1 VADYNPPKQGG
12 TSGQV
17 LAALCTIGVPGP
29 TFGAIND
36 IVLVPNSVQPQG
48 SSGGATAGPATTGA
62 GENIVAVVIAP
73 VFASGTLTLTFA
85 QLDVSNGDG
94 TEKLS
99 AATSATVVLTSNQNY
114 TIVFDGGSSGAVGAD
129 LSLDVGQDVI
139 QSAAGGQY
147 IATLNVTLTWAP

>member
-1 VADYNPPKQGG
+1 
-12 TSGQV
+12 
-17 LAALCTIGVPGP
+17 
-29 TFGAIND
+29 
-36 IVLVPNSVQPQG
+36 
-48 SSGGATAGPATTGA
+48 
-62 GENIVAVVIAP
+62 VIAP

-129 LSLDVGQDVI
+129 LSLVLGQDVI